1 MKKKTA
7 ERKLTIKDIAKQA
20 GVSITT
26 ASFVLNGQDGKYGIK
41 AETAERVREIVRK
54 NKFRPNYGARILK
67 TGKSHTLAFIAPSI
81 TDGFYNEVVV
91 AIETAALKA
100 GYQLILCNSLDNI
113 ETEKTY
119 LQNLIERKVDGIVL
133 VPVDPAAEHLELLKD
148 EQIKTVLFCPPE
160 LASDGFYCVDFDLA
174 AAPKL
179 AVDHLTEQGCKK
191 IVLLDWRPSKP
202 RSSSWARNRSVL
214 RKQFQQALHSCGLP
228 GGADAV
234 WTLFG
239 EKNNP
244 ADAEDFRAR
253 LCEQKPDAII
263 AMRDIQLLRAWHP
276 LVQAGF
282 SVPGDL
288 RLMGCDD
295 LAAAQF
301 WSPPL
306 TSLSMP
312 KQTLGK
318 HVVNVLLDES
328 IREGTRTFPIELVP
342 RGSSVQHAPPS

>member
-26 ASFVLNGQDGKYGIK
+26 ASFVMNGQDEKYGIK
-41 AETAERVREIVRK
+41 AETANRVREVVRK

-67 TGKSHTLAFIAPSI
+67 TGKSNTIAFIAPSI

-133 VPVDPAAEHLELLKD
+133 VPVDPTAEHLDLLKE
-148 EQIKTVLFCPPE
+148 EQIKTILFCPPE
-160 LASDGFYCVDFDLA
+160 LADKSFYCVDFDLA
-174 AAPKL
+174 SAPKL
-179 AVDHLTEQGCKK
+179 AVDHLVEKGCKK
-191 IVLLDWRPSKP
+191 IVMLDWRPTKP

-214 RKQFQQALHSCGLP
+214 RKTFQSALRKHELS
-228 GGADAV
+228 GGTDAV

-239 EKNNP
+239 EEENP
-244 ADAEDFRAR
+244 ADAAEFKKR
-253 LCEQKPDAII
+253 LQAHTPDAII

-276 LVQAGF
+276 LTEAGF
-282 SVPGDL
+282 SVPNNI
-288 RLMGCDD
+288 RLAGCDD
-295 LAAAQF
+295 ILASLY

-306 TSLSMP
+306 TSIQMP
-312 KQTLGK
+312 KIELGK
-318 HVVNVLLDES
+318 HVVSVLLDDSIES
-328 IREGTRTFPIELVP
+328 GTRTFPIELTQ
-342 RGSSVQHAPPS
+342 RQSSR